1 MPILGNKKNVLL
13 GQIDKQQ
20 TQVSV
25 AQLVKLVSTYDD
37 LEKEDFR
44 GHISEDLYAQLVDAL
59 RDPNEK
65 ALWDRITSA
74 EHSSPETIQALQRLV
89 SQYIQQYPNGSRIAE
104 ARDKQVSL
112 QTELANAMQA
122 KRQEQE
128 KLREQADWDN
138 LDKGNYNSLLTY
150 RSKYPQSVHLDEI
163 DDYMWTNV
171 KNAVNI
177 HSLSRYVADWPMGRH
192 AAEANK
198 AISSFDEWE
207 KVKRSGD
214 IFQVDDYRD
223 NHPDSP
229 FIGEVSSLYYQL
241 RDKELQNMKAN
252 PSDYSKDDV
261 DRLIEAGIF
270 SQWELLDEN
279 LITEDSC
286 ETLQMDRSLFP
297 NIQDY
302 QQDANIVASDNC
314 TDIYLFGTPGTGKT
328 CLLMGL
334 TGANGKGYVL
344 NMKTAGG
351 PYASALQQYVNNGIT
366 PGHTFGN
373 FVTTINGQ
381 VFDEDKQKNA
391 RYHKINFVEMSGEE
405 FALRIADNQSV
416 SLADMGTGV
425 TTLMQNSNRKVFF
438 IIVDPTKD
446 RVKVEYL
453 ESVKDEQGTIIDQR
467 IRKKYNY
474 QLDILNKFVSLFEL
488 PENQE
493 IMKNVDAI
501 HFIVTKADTL
511 GTGTDRLT
519 KARELLT
526 TKYAGP
532 VESLKAYCR
541 QTKRINYAANKNYS
555 PHVFTFSLGKF
566 YLGDV
571 FQFDATE
578 TLQIISAIRS
588 ITGFVKEKSWL
599 DKLREALN

>member
-1 MPILGNKKNVLL
+1 
-13 GQIDKQQ
+13 
-20 TQVSV
+20 
-25 AQLVKLVSTYDD
+25 
-37 LEKEDFR
+37 
-44 GHISEDLYAQLVDAL
+44 
-59 RDPNEK
+59 
-65 ALWDRITSA
+65 
-74 EHSSPETIQALQRLV
+74 
-89 SQYIQQYPNGSRIAE
+89 
-104 ARDKQVSL
+104 
-112 QTELANAMQA
+112 
-122 KRQEQE
+122 
-128 KLREQADWDN
+128 
-138 LDKGNYNSLLTY
+138 
-150 RSKYPQSVHLDEI
+150 
-163 DDYMWTNV
+163 
-171 KNAVNI
+171 
-177 HSLSRYVADWPMGRH
+177 MGRH

-241 RDKELQNMKAN
+241 RDKELQKMKAN

-261 DRLIEAGIF
+261 DRFISASIF
-270 SQWELLDEN
+270 SQWELQDEN
-279 LITEDSC
+279 LITEESW
-286 ETLQMDRSLFP
+286 ETLQMDRTLFP
-297 NIQDY
+297 NIQEY
-302 QQDANIVASDNC
+302 QKDANVIASDNC

-334 TGANGKGYVL
+334 TGANGQGYTL

-351 PYASALQQYVNNGIT
+351 PYASALQQYVNHGIT
-366 PGHTFGN
+366 PGRTFGN

-381 VFDEDKQKNA
+381 VVDNDNRGNK

-405 FALRIADNQSV
+405 FAKRIANNKEA

-425 TTLMQNSNRKVFF
+425 TELLKNSNRKAFF

-446 RVKVEYL
+446 MVKVEYI
-453 ESVKDEQGTIIDQR
+453 EQVEDAQGTVVDER
-467 IRKKYNY
+467 IRKQYIS

-488 PENQE
+488 PANQE

-511 GTGTDRLT
+511 GIGAERLA

-526 TKYAGP
+526 SKYAGP
-532 VESLKAYCR
+532 VESLKIYCS
-541 QTKRINYAANKNYS
+541 QTKRINYAANKNYN

-571 FQFDATE
+571 FKFDSAE
-578 TLQIISAIRS
+578 TLQIIKAIRS
-588 ITGFVKEKSWL
+588 ITGFVKEKSWF
-599 DKLREALN
+599 DKLKEAIG